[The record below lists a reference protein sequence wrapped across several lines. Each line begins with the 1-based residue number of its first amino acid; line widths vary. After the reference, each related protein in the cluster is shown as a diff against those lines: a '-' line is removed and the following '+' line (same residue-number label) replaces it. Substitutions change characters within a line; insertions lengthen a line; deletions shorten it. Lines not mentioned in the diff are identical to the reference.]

1 MERQPRDDRPAL
13 MMADQKEWRQEDVK
27 GLTLTEFKEKF
38 PQVSTYGLED
48 PLNVFLEN
56 GEILIE
62 REWNG
67 EKYILG
73 NGKSYRP
80 VYRQLDE
87 DDYEIIGYIED

>member
-1 MERQPRDDRPAL
+1 ML
-13 MMADQKEWRQEDVK
+13 K

-67 EKYILG
+67 EKYIWEMEKVTDRYIDSWMKMIM
-73 NGKSYRP
+73 KSS
-80 VYRQLDE
+80 V
-87 DDYEIIGYIED
+87 I